1 MRAEL
6 QTARE
11 LGEQLLTLAQHTQ
24 DLAFLLEAHRALGTT
39 FLILGELVPARTHLE
54 QGIARYDPQQHRAFA
69 FLYGQDPRVTCLGYL
84 AWDMWVLGYPEQALQ
99 SIYEARAL
107 AQGLSHPFS
116 LAFALSWASRVH
128 LFRREWSLTQER
140 AEELMALCREQGFTQ
155 RLAEGI
161 RLRGWAL
168 AEQGRTAEGIIQMQQ
183 GLTAGLAT
191 GALALRPNWLA
202 LIAEA
207 CGKAGQ
213 IEEGLRVVAEG
224 LAAVSD
230 TGERFWESELYRL
243 QGVLQLALSM
253 DNQAEVETC
262 FWQALDIARRQQAK
276 SLELR
281 ATMSLS
287 RLWQRQGKRDA
298 ARQLLAEV
306 YDWFTE
312 GFDTADLQEA
322 KALLA
327 ELT

>member
-1 MRAEL
+1 
-6 QTARE
+6 
-11 LGEQLLTLAQHTQ
+11 
-24 DLAFLLEAHRALGTT
+24 
-39 FLILGELVPARTHLE
+39 
-54 QGIARYDPQQHRAFA
+54 
-69 FLYGQDPRVTCLGYL
+69 
-84 AWDMWVLGYPEQALQ
+84 
-99 SIYEARAL
+99 
-107 AQGLSHPFS
+107 
-116 LAFALSWASRVH
+116 
-128 LFRREWSLTQER
+128 
-140 AEELMALCREQGFTQ
+140 MALCREQGFTQ

-276 SLELR
+276 SPELR